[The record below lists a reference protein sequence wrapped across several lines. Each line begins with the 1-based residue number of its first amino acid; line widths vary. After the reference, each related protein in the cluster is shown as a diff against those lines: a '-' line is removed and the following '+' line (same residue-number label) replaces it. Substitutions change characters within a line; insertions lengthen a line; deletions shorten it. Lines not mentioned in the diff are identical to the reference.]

1 MNTDSSKKILIVD
14 DDTRN
19 IFALRAVLESKGFG
33 CLVAYGGK
41 EGIKKLEDHTE
52 VGVVLLD
59 MMMPEMDGYETI
71 GLIRQGNRGDVP
83 VISVTA
89 QAMVGDR
96 EKCLAAG
103 ATAYV
108 AKPIDVDRL
117 IILLDRY
124 LK

>member
-1 MNTDSSKKILIVD
+1 MKSVFAKKVLIVD

-33 CLVAYGGK
+33 CIVAYGGQ
-41 EGIKKLEDHTE
+41 EGIKKLEEQDI
-52 VGVVLLD
+52 GVVLLD
-59 MMMPEMDGYETI
+59 MMMPEMDGYETL
-71 GLIRQGNRGDVP
+71 GQIRQGSRHDVP

-96 EKCLAAG
+96 EKCLSAG
-103 ATAYV
+103 ANAYI

-124 LK
+124 LS